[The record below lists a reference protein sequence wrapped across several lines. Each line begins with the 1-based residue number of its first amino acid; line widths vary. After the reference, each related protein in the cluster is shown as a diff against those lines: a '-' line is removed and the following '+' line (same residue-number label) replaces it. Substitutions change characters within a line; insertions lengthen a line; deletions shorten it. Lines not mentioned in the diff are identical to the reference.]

1 MTSTTTFHLV
11 RQGTAATLGASSTG
25 TISYAVL
32 IDADCTEPFIALTGN
47 DGEGYFSRGA
57 LPISA
62 LRRCAAAPSRPA
74 PTSL

>member
-47 DGEGYFSRGA
+47 DG
-57 LPISA
+57 
-62 LRRCAAAPSRPA
+62 
-74 PTSL
+74 